1 MKTKFIIA
9 LRYISVTLFFF
20 GLLFFQSCSSDDSEV
35 ITEIPKD
42 LPSILDGILDE
53 RQSSNQPG
61 LTVLVRKDGNIVYH
75 ESKGLARIQG
85 NRPINSDT
93 GFRIGSITKTFTALA
108 IMQLVEQNLM
118 SLEDKLLTVVPELSD
133 AFQDITVAHLLTHRA
148 GLLDYIDDNTNITSL
163 DGLTTA
169 QILDLIPISGLE
181 NLIFAPGSSA
191 EYSNTGYVFLALIIE
206 RVSGMDYPTY
216 MKTNIFDPMGMN
228 NTFVI
233 SEKEHMGDANDN
245 YALNF
250 GTEIKVKG
258 FNSLIYG
265 ASGIVSSTNDMNL
278 FVEAVLGNDII
289 KEESLQTMVQPL
301 SSISW
306 LGDYGLGWTLGTGT
320 NYWHQDANLTD
331 SNDYWHIGGFDGYRS
346 MLSFNPDLNLE
357 VVILTNNGDASQEIS
372 NTLVRKV
379 REYFKAN

>member
-1 MKTKFIIA
+1 MKTNRINAFKGIMA
-9 LRYISVTLFFF
+9 LSFF
-20 GLLFFQSCSSDDSEV
+20 GLLFFQSCSSDD
-35 ITEIPKD
+35 TEAIVEAPED
-42 LPSILDGILDE
+42 LPSIINGILED
-53 RQSSNQPG
+53 RQSNDQPG
-61 LTVLVRKDGNIVYH
+61 LTVLVRKDGNVVYQ
-75 ESKGLARIQG
+75 ESKGLARTQG
-85 NRPINSDT
+85 SRSIDSDT

-108 IMQLVEQNLM
+108 IMQLVEQDLI
-118 SLEDKLLTVVPELSD
+118 SLEDRLLTIVPELSD
-133 AFQDITVAHLLTHRA
+133 AFQDITVAHLLAHRA
-148 GLLDYIDDNTNITSL
+148 GLLDYIDDNTDITSL

-169 QILDLIPISGLE
+169 QIVDLIPISGLE

-206 RVSGMDYPTY
+206 KVSGMDYPTY
-216 MKTNIFDPMGMN
+216 MKTNIFDPIGMN

-233 SEKEHMGDANDN
+233 SENQHLGDINDN

-250 GTEIKVKG
+250 GTDVKVKG

-289 KEESLQTMVQPL
+289 KEESLQMMVQPL

-320 NYWHQDANLTD
+320 NYWHQEANLTD

-346 MLSFNPDLNLE
+346 MLSFNPGLNLE
-357 VVILTNNGDASQEIS
+357 IVILTNNGDASQETS
-372 NTLVRKV
+372 YTLMRKV

>member
-1 MKTKFIIA
+1 MKTKFIITFKIITA
-9 LRYISVTLFFF
+9 TMFFF
-20 GLLFFQSCSSDDSEV
+20 GILFFQSCSSDDSGV
-35 ITEIPKD
+35 ITETPED
-42 LPSILDGILDE
+42 LPSIINGILED
-53 RQSSNQPG
+53 RQTNSQPG
-61 LTVLVRKDGNIVYH
+61 LTILVRKDGNIVYH
-75 ESKGLARIQG
+75 DSKGLARAQG
-85 NRPINSDT
+85 SRPIDLNT

-108 IMQLVEQNLM
+108 IMQLVEQDLI
-118 SLEDKLLTVVPELSD
+118 SLEDTLLSIVPELSD
-133 AFQDITVAHLLTHRA
+133 AFQDITVSHLLAHRA
-148 GLLDYIDDNTNITSL
+148 GLLDYIDDNTDLTSL

-181 NLIFAPGSSA
+181 NLIFSPGTSA

-206 RVSGMDYPTY
+206 KVSGMDYPTY
-216 MKTNIFDPMGMN
+216 MKTNLFDPIGMN

-233 SEKEHMGDANDN
+233 NENQQLGDLNDN

-265 ASGIVSSTNDMNL
+265 ASGIVSSSNDLNL
-278 FVEAVLGNDII
+278 FVEALLDNKII
-289 KEESLQTMVQPL
+289 KDESLQTMVLPF

-320 NYWHQDANLTD
+320 NYWHQEANLTD

-346 MLSFNPDLNLE
+346 MLSINPDLNLE
-357 VVILTNNGDASQEIS
+357 IVMLTNNGDASQETS
-372 NTLVRKV
+372 YVLMRKV
-379 REYFKAN
+379 REYYKAN

>member
-1 MKTKFIIA
+1 MKTKFIITFKIITA
-9 LRYISVTLFFF
+9 TMFFF
-20 GLLFFQSCSSDDSEV
+20 GILFFQSCSSDDSGV
-35 ITEIPKD
+35 ITETPED
-42 LPSILDGILDE
+42 LPSIINGILED
-53 RQSSNQPG
+53 RQTNSQPG
-61 LTVLVRKDGNIVYH
+61 LTILVRKDGNIVYH
-75 ESKGLARIQG
+75 DSKGLARAQG
-85 NRPINSDT
+85 SRPIDLNT

-108 IMQLVEQNLM
+108 IMQLVEQDLI
-118 SLEDKLLTVVPELSD
+118 SLEDTLLSIVPELSD
-133 AFQDITVAHLLTHRA
+133 AFQYITVSHLLAHRA
-148 GLLDYIDDNTNITSL
+148 GLLDYIDDNTDLTSL

-181 NLIFAPGSSA
+181 NLIFSPGTSA

-206 RVSGMDYPTY
+206 KVSGMDYPTY
-216 MKTNIFDPMGMN
+216 MKTNLFDPIGMN

-233 SEKEHMGDANDN
+233 NENQQLGDLNDN

-265 ASGIVSSTNDMNL
+265 ASGIVSSSNDLNL
-278 FVEAVLGNDII
+278 FVEALLDNKII
-289 KEESLQTMVQPL
+289 KDESLQTMVLPF

-320 NYWHQDANLTD
+320 NYWHQEANLTD

-346 MLSFNPDLNLE
+346 MLSINPDLNLE
-357 VVILTNNGDASQEIS
+357 IVMLTNNGDASQETS
-372 NTLVRKV
+372 YVLMRKV
-379 REYFKAN
+379 REYYKAN

>member
-1 MKTKFIIA
+1 MKTKRITALKGIIA
-9 LRYISVTLFFF
+9 TLFFF
-20 GLLFFQSCSSDDSEV
+20 GPFLFQSCSSDDSEV
-35 ITEIPKD
+35 IAEAPED
-42 LPSILDGILDE
+42 LSIIINGILEDG
-53 RQSSNQPG
+53 QSSNQPG
-61 LTVLVRKDGNIVYH
+61 LTVLVRKDGNIVYK
-75 ESKGLARIQG
+75 ESKGLARTQAS
-85 NRPINSDT
+85 RPINSDT

-108 IMQLVEQNLM
+108 IMQLVEQDLI
-118 SLEDKLLTVVPELSD
+118 SLEDKLLTIVPELSD
-133 AFQDITVAHLLTHRA
+133 AFQDITVAHLLAHRA
-148 GLLDYIDDNTNITSL
+148 GLLDYIDDNKNVTSL

-181 NLIFAPGSSA
+181 NLLFPPGSSA
-191 EYSNTGYVFLALIIE
+191 EYSNTGYVFLALVIE

-216 MKTNIFDPMGMN
+216 MKTHIFDPIGMN

-233 SEKEHMGDANDN
+233 SENEHLGNANDN

-265 ASGIVSSTNDMNL
+265 ASGIVSSTNEMNL

-289 KEESLQTMVQPL
+289 REESLQTMVEPL

-306 LGDYGLGWTLGTGT
+306 LGDYGLGWILGTGT
-320 NYWHQDANLTD
+320 NYWHQEADLTD

-346 MLSFNPDLNLE
+346 MLAFNPDLNLE

-372 NTLVRKV
+372 NTIVRKV
-379 REYFKAN
+379 REYYKAN